1 MDIFNNNQLIQ
12 QFNKYYPDIKIHDL
26 DPELLADMML
36 NSAFDINSKNIG
48 KTNQKSPINPT
59 NIINIPD
66 NKKSDSDDEGSNF
79 MVSELIQENFLLANE
94 LIPEMAMV
102 PTELIYLKGKLNGL
116 PINIILDSGAQ
127 SSVTFKSIVD
137 KAGLDYLVD
146 KKSTHY
152 TIGVNDIKMNY
163 GVIWYIDLEL
173 EISDNQYASI
183 PITLDINDDTNLK
196 TKEKE
201 LDIKKTSLKPIDML
215 LGINFLKAYKGIV
228 NFNKR
233 TITLNDSIIIN
244 YK

>member
-1 MDIFNNNQLIQ
+1 MDVFNNNQLIQ

-36 NSAFDINSKNIG
+36 NIAFDMNSKNI
-48 KTNQKSPINPT
+48 KKKETNPSNST
-59 NIINIPD
+59 NIINMSD
-66 NKKSDSDDEGSNF
+66 NKKSDSDDKDSNF

-94 LIPEMAMV
+94 LIPEMGMV

-146 KKSTHY
+146 KKSIHY
-152 TIGVNDIKMNY
+152 TIGVNDIQMSY

-173 EISDNQYASI
+173 EIANNQYASI

-196 TKEKE
+196 TKQKE
-201 LDIKKTSLKPIDML
+201 FDIKKTNSKPIDVL
-215 LGINFLKAYKGIV
+215 LGINFLKAYRAVI

-233 TITLNDSIIIN
+233 TITLNDSIVIN
-244 YK
+244 YN